1 MKRKNRH
8 DLCTRFRFPCAAL
21 AWAMGLVFW
30 ACTFSSVAAQVE
42 PVFLYNL
49 SNFAGPIPYTW
60 ANVSFDENRNE
71 IYAVDSHRGDIRIF
85 NDKGMEVYR
94 FGDDGSLGPVVD
106 VAVRQDGKI
115 LVLSKGGTTFS
126 LLVCNYRGEPQTQLQ
141 FKDFPSEFSDFLPDQ
156 MALRN
161 RQLYL
166 LDTMSMR
173 IAVTDD
179 NGGFQHGYD
188 LVSLLD
194 LEEKKRGQAGVGGF
208 SVDRHGNMLFTI
220 PVLFA
225 AYKLFPD
232 GTVTGFGRAGSAP
245 GSFGV
250 VGGIVADD
258 WGYYYVADR
267 LKCTVLVFDE
277 NFKFQSEFGYRGPR
291 PENLVGPR
299 YLALDDKGRLYVS
312 QLKNR
317 GISVFKVAPN

>member
-1 MKRKNRH
+1 MKNKDRQNLRTGFGLSRKAISWI
-8 DLCTRFRFPCAAL
+8 LGF
-21 AWAMGLVFW
+21 VFW
-30 ACTFSSVAAQVE
+30 ACTFSGVAAQVE

-49 SNFAGPIPYTW
+49 SNFAGTIPYTW
-60 ANVSFDENRNE
+60 ANVYFDEQRNE
-71 IYAVDSHRGDIRIF
+71 IYAADTRGGDIRIF

-115 LVLSKGGTTFS
+115 LVLSKSGTKSS
-126 LLVCNYRGEPQTQLQ
+126 LLVCNYRGEPQTELQ
-141 FKDFPSEFSDFLPDQ
+141 FKDLPSEFSSFLPDQ

-166 LDTMSMR
+166 LDSMSMR

-179 NGGFQHGYD
+179 DGVFQHGYD

-194 LEEKKRGQAGVGGF
+194 LEEKKRGQVGVGGF
-208 SVDRHGNMLFTI
+208 SVDRHGNMLFTV

-225 AYKLFPD
+225 AYKLLPD
-232 GTVTGFGRAGSAP
+232 GTVRGFGRAGSAP

-258 WGYYYVADR
+258 GGYYYVADR
-267 LKCTVLVFDE
+267 LKCVVLVFNED
-277 NFKFQSEFGYRGPR
+277 FKFQSEFGYRGPR

-299 YLALDDKGRLYVS
+299 HLALDDKGRLYVS